1 MITSLRVS
9 IGQCS
14 DKGRKPVQQD
24 FHGARIPKEPLATL
38 KGVCV
43 ALADGI
49 SSSEVSA
56 EASEAAVVGFLE
68 DYYCTS
74 EAWSVKTA
82 VERVAS
88 AANSWL
94 HAHTLR
100 SPYRYDRDRGYV
112 CTFSVLVLKAS
123 LAHVFHVGDT
133 RTYQL
138 HGEELEQLTRDHRRT
153 NSANESQ
160 LLRALGAS
168 AQLELDYRAVAID
181 KGSTFVLATD
191 GVYEHVSAAQI
202 VQSIAQHAQDLDAA
216 ARDIVRAAYENGS
229 TDNLTLQ
236 IVRVESLPLPTEHA
250 SALLHED
257 LSSLPLPPLL
267 EARARFDGYTIVR
280 EIHASHRSHVYLA
293 TDDDTHEQVVLK
305 TPAIDLRADPALLE
319 RFLMEEWIARR
330 IDSPHVLK
338 PCKQTRQ
345 RNFVYLVCEY
355 IEGQTL
361 AQWMIDHPTPDI
373 EVVRRI
379 VEQVALGL
387 NAFHKLEMVH
397 QDLRPENIMLDASGT
412 AKIIDFGAVQVAGIA
427 ELSPNAE
434 PQLLGT
440 AQYTAPEYFLGESG
454 SSSADLYSL
463 GVIAYQLLSGRLPY
477 GAEVAKSRTK
487 QAQARLQYTSV
498 LSHEREIPAWVDYAL
513 RKAVH
518 PDPFRRYR
526 ELSELTYDLRHPS
539 RMFLR
544 QARLPL
550 LERDP
555 AKFWKAVSAIFAVI
569 IIVLLRKLAT
579 H

>member
-1 MITSLRVS
+1 MTTLRVS

-74 EAWSVKTA
+74 EAWSVKTS

-88 AANSWL
+88 ATSSWL

-100 SPYRYDRDRGYV
+100 SPYRYDMDRGYV
-112 CTFSVLVLKAS
+112 CTFSALVLKAP
-123 LAHVFHVGDT
+123 LAHVFYVGDT
-133 RTYQL
+133 RIYQL
-138 HGEELEQLTRDHRRT
+138 QGDQLVQLTRDHRRVD
-153 NSANESQ
+153 SSGES
-160 LLRALGAS
+160 LLVRALGAS

-181 KGSTFVLATD
+181 AGSCFVLATD
-191 GVYEHVSAAQI
+191 GVYEHVPAPRI
-202 VQSIAQHAQDLDAA
+202 VQLIAQHTQDLDEA
-216 ARDIVRAAYENGS
+216 ARQIVRAAFDNGS
-229 TDNLTLQ
+229 EDNLTVQ
-236 IVRVESLPLPTEHA
+236 IVRVESVPDQPGME
-250 SALLHED
+250 LLHED
-257 LSSLPLPPLL
+257 LSELPLPPLL
-267 EARARFDGYTIVR
+267 QARERFDGYTIVR
-280 EIHASHRSHVYLA
+280 ELHASHRSHVYLA
-293 TDDDTHEQVVLK
+293 VDDQTQARVVLK

-330 IDSPHVLK
+330 IDSPHVLR
-338 PCKQTRQ
+338 PCTQTRK

-373 EVVRRI
+373 EEVRRI
-379 VEQVALGL
+379 VEQVAAGL

-412 AKIIDFGAVQVAGIA
+412 AKIIDFGSVQVAGIA
-427 ELSPNAE
+427 ELSPHAE

-440 AQYTAPEYFLGESG
+440 AQYTAPEYFLGEPG
-454 SSSADLYSL
+454 SSRSDLYSL

-477 GAEVAKSRTK
+477 GADVAKSRSK
-487 QAQARLQYTSV
+487 QAQARLKYQSV
-498 LSHEREIPAWVDYAL
+498 LSHDRAIPAWVDYAL

-539 RMFLR
+539 HAFLR
-544 QARLPL
+544 QGRPPL

-555 AKFWKAVSAIFAVI
+555 AKFWKAVSAILTLI
-569 IIVLLRKLAT
+569 IIALLRKLAT
-579 H
+579 S

>member
-1 MITSLRVS
+1 MRVS

-112 CTFSVLVLKAS
+112 CTFSALVLKAS
-123 LAHVFHVGDT
+123 LAHLFHVGDT
-133 RTYQL
+133 RIYQL
-138 HGEELEQLTRDHRRT
+138 HDDALEQLTRDHKRT

-168 AQLELDYRAVAID
+168 AQLELDYRAVPID
-181 KGSTFVLATD
+181 KGSTFLLATD
-191 GVYEHVSAAQI
+191 GVYEHVPAAQM
-202 VQSIAQHAQDLDAA
+202 VQLIAQHTGDLDAA
-216 ARDIVRAAYENGS
+216 AREIVRAAYDNGS
-229 TDNLTLQ
+229 EDNLTLQ
-236 IVRVESLPLPTEHA
+236 IVRVESLPTRHTAE
-250 SALLHED
+250 LLDED
-257 LSSLPLPPLL
+257 LSELPLPPLL
-267 EARARFDGYTIVR
+267 EARQSFDGYTIVR
-280 EIHASHRSHVYLA
+280 ELHASHRSHVYLA
-293 TDDDTHEQVVLK
+293 IDDATQARVVLK

-330 IDSPHVLK
+330 IDSPHVVK
-338 PCKQTRQ
+338 PCKQTRK
-345 RNFVYLVCEY
+345 RNFVYTVSEY

-361 AQWMIDHPTPDI
+361 AQWMIDHPAPDI

-427 ELSPNAE
+427 ELSPHAE
-434 PQLLGT
+434 PQLFGT

-454 SSSADLYSL
+454 SSSSDLYSL
-463 GVIAYQLLSGRLPY
+463 GVITYQLLSGRLPY

-487 QAQARLQYTSV
+487 QAQARLKYTSV

-555 AKFWKAVSAIFAVI
+555 AKFWKAVSAILTVI

-579 H
+579 S

>member
-9 IGQCS
+9 IGQYS

-24 FHGARIPKEPLATL
+24 FHGARVPKEPLATL
-38 KGVCV
+38 KGVCI

-112 CTFSVLVLKAS
+112 CTFSALVLKAS

-133 RTYQL
+133 RIYQL
-138 HGEELEQLTRDHRRT
+138 HDDTLEQLTRDHKRT

-191 GVYEHVSAAQI
+191 GVYEHVSASQI

-216 ARDIVRAAYENGS
+216 ARQIVRAAYDNGS
-229 TDNLTLQ
+229 GDNLTLQ
-236 IVRVESLPLPTEHA
+236 IVRVESLPTQRA
-250 SALLHED
+250 SELLHED
-257 LSSLPLPPLL
+257 LSELPLPPLL

-293 TDDDTHEQVVLK
+293 IDDATQAQVVLK
-305 TPAIDLRADPALLE
+305 TPAIDLRADSALLE

-338 PCKQTRQ
+338 PCKQTRK

-440 AQYTAPEYFLGESG
+440 AQYTAPEYFLGEPG

-487 QAQARLQYTSV
+487 QAQARLKYSSV

-555 AKFWKAVSAIFAVI
+555 AKFWKAVSAILAVI
-569 IIVLLRKLAT
+569 IVVLLKKLAT
-579 H
+579 S

>member
-1 MITSLRVS
+1 VHTSFKVS

-100 SPYRYDRDRGYV
+100 SPYRYDLDRGYV
-112 CTFSVLVLKAS
+112 CTFSALVLKAP

-133 RTYQL
+133 RVYQL
-138 HGEELEQLTRDHRRT
+138 HGDGLEQLTRDHKRT
-153 NSANESQ
+153 SSANESQ
-160 LLRALGAS
+160 LVRALGAS
-168 AQLELDYRAVAID
+168 AQLELDYRAVAIE

-191 GVYEHVSAAQI
+191 GVYEHVAEQRI
-202 VQSIAQHAQDLDAA
+202 VELIAQHSDDLDAA
-216 ARDIVRAAYENGS
+216 ARQIVRAAFDNGS
-229 TDNLTLQ
+229 GDNLTLQ
-236 IVRVESLPLPTEHA
+236 IVRVDSLPSNNTTD
-250 SALLHED
+250 LLHEE
-257 LSSLPLPPLL
+257 LGELPLPPLL
-267 EARARFDGYTIVR
+267 QPGDRFDGYIIVR
-280 EIHASHRSHVYLA
+280 ELHASHRSHVYLA
-293 TDDDTHEQVVLK
+293 IDEQTQARVVLK
-305 TPAIDLRADPALLE
+305 TPAIDLRADAALLE

-338 PCKQTRQ
+338 PCKQTRT
-345 RNFVYLVCEY
+345 RNFVYLVTEY

-361 AQWMIDHPTPDI
+361 AQWMIDHPTPDL
-373 EVVRRI
+373 EVVRGI
-379 VEQVALGL
+379 IEQVASGL
-387 NAFHKLEMVH
+387 NSFHKLEMVH
-397 QDLRPENIMLDASGT
+397 QDLRPENIMIDGAGT

-434 PQLLGT
+434 PQLFGT

-454 SSSADLYSL
+454 SSSSDLYSL

-477 GAEVAKSRTK
+477 GAEVAKSRSK
-487 QAQARLQYTSV
+487 QAQARLNYISA
-498 LSHEREIPAWVDYAL
+498 LSHDREIPAWVDYAL

-539 RMFLR
+539 RTFLR
-544 QARLPL
+544 QARPPL

-555 AKFWKAVSAIFAVI
+555 AKFWKVVSAILVVI

-579 H
+579 S

>member
-1 MITSLRVS
+1 MRVS

-100 SPYRYDRDRGYV
+100 SPYRYDKDRGYV
-112 CTFSVLVLKAS
+112 CTFSALVLKSS

-133 RTYQL
+133 RIYQL
-138 HGEELEQLTRDHRRT
+138 HGDELEQLTRDHRRT

-168 AQLELDYRAVAID
+168 AQLELDYRAVAIE

-191 GVYEHVSAAQI
+191 GVYEHVPAAQI
-202 VQSIAQHAQDLDAA
+202 IQLIARHAHDLDAA
-216 ARDIVRAAYENGS
+216 ARQIVRTAYDNGS
-229 TDNLTLQ
+229 DDNLTLQ
-236 IVRVESLPLPTEHA
+236 IVRVESLPTQPAME
-250 SALLHED
+250 LLHED
-257 LSSLPLPPLL
+257 LSELPLPPLL
-267 EARARFDGYTIVR
+267 QPRERFDGYTIVR

-293 TDDDTHEQVVLK
+293 VDDETAQRVVLK

-345 RNFVYLVCEY
+345 RNFVYLVSEY

-361 AQWMIDHPTPDI
+361 AQWMIDHPVPDI

-412 AKIIDFGAVQVAGIA
+412 AKIIDFGSVQVAGIA

-440 AQYTAPEYFLGESG
+440 AQYTAPEYFLGEQG
-454 SSSADLYSL
+454 SSSSDLYSL
-463 GVIAYQLLSGRLPY
+463 GVITYQLLSGRLPY

-487 QAQARLQYTSV
+487 QAQARLKYSSV

-544 QARLPL
+544 QARPPL

-555 AKFWKAVSAIFAVI
+555 AKFWKAMSVILAVI

-579 H
+579 S